1 MAILEIHDKRTDP
14 TKLLSAYLDF
24 DLRDLLAILSPRS
37 QESEWVVCPVQFF
50 KSKEDVFEATGE
62 GGEELEILAEAKSRV
77 NGDNLAAIAAK
88 TRQVIWGQ
96 FIAYLG
102 KKGEP
107 WLMLSAIDS
116 TFWEI
121 ITEDALVLEKIKRSF
136 KDVRPSS
143 KRYD

>member
-14 TKLLSAYLDF
+14 TKPLSAFLDF

-37 QESEWVVCPVQFF
+37 QESEWVVCPVVLF
-50 KSKEDVFEATGE
+50 KSKEDMFEATDK
-62 GGEELEILAEAKSRV
+62 GGDQLEILAEARTRV
-77 NGDNLAAIAAK
+77 SGDNLAAIAAR

-102 KKGEP
+102 QKPEP
-107 WLMLSAIDS
+107 WLILSAIDS

-121 ITEDALVLEKIKRSF
+121 ITEDTSVLEKIKQAF
-136 KDVRPSS
+136 KDVRPSEE
-143 KRYD
+143 RYG